1 MIICT
6 NKMEYPLR
14 TQCQRVHKQVMVNGE
29 NERVSLLFMKAL
41 VSRGSVDAVSQQM
54 ASHPQ
59 YLESFLRTQHYIL
72 HMDGPLPL
80 PYRHYIAIMAAARH
94 HCNYLVY
101 LHSAQFLRVGG
112 DPLWLQGLE
121 AAPPR
126 LRLLDHINKVLAH
139 QPWLSACSH
148 IQTLLKSG
156 EQCWSLAELVQAVVI
171 LAHCHSLCSFVFGC
185 DTDSDFVPLSKSPNG
200 VPPTFCPFDAANG
213 NANVPQ
219 SLATP
224 SEHKTRR
231 RSLDSSCDMACLKE
245 RIQKSQEEREK
256 REERL
261 LQSQALQQTGD
272 RHQQRKADT
281 HQQDNTDH
289 PTHFFIFIFIVAF
302 KSHGVKP
309 EQSPL
314 IISHTLS
321 ASSSPLLT
329 LSLFSFLDIEEEEEM
344 MCFTDPTRFIT
355 DPDLCYQ
362 EFARR
367 EEDHFQVFRVQDYSW
382 EDHGFSLV
390 NRLYSDIGHLLDDR
404 FRSVTTL
411 PSTHSPDL
419 KRAIW
424 NYIHCV
430 LGIRYDDYDYGEVNQ
445 LLERDFKLYIK
456 AVACFPD
463 ATKTPVCPLS
473 LAPLKTSERI
483 HVNLLIMEARLQA
496 ELLYALRAIT
506 QYMIA

>member
-6 NKMEYPLR
+6 SKMEYPLR

-29 NERVSLLFMKAL
+29 KERVSLLFMKAL

-54 ASHPQ
+54 ASHSQ

-112 DPLWLQGLE
+112 DPVWLQGLE

-139 QPWLSACSH
+139 QPWLTACSH
-148 IQTLLKSG
+148 IQALLKAG

-185 DTDSDFVPLSKSPNG
+185 DTDSDPASLSKSPNG
-200 VPPTFCPFDAANG
+200 TPPTFCPFDAANG

-219 SLATP
+219 TLATP
-224 SEHKTRR
+224 SEHITRR
-231 RSLDSSCDMACLKE
+231 RSLDSSCDMVCLKE
-245 RIQKSQEEREK
+245 KIQKSQEEREK

-261 LQSQALQQTGD
+261 LQTQALQQTD
-272 RHQQRKADT
+272 M
-281 HQQDNTDH
+281 
-289 PTHFFIFIFIVAF
+289 
-302 KSHGVKP
+302 
-309 EQSPL
+309 
-314 IISHTLS
+314 
-321 ASSSPLLT
+321 
-329 LSLFSFLDIEEEEEM
+329 EEEEEM
-344 MCFTDPTRFIT
+344 ICFADPTRFIT

-411 PSTHSPDL
+411 PSMHSPDL

-445 LLERDFKLYIK
+445 LLERDLKLYIK
-456 AVACFPD
+456 SVACFPD

-473 LAPLKTSERI
+473 LAPLKPSERI

>member
-1 MIICT
+1 MKTVFVTVGTTSFDELVESITCAESVQDPDEGHICEGMT
-6 NKMEYPLR
+6 VFCKALQARGYERLVLQVGRGSLLPAADSCPHVRLEAFRFKDSIAEDIKQADLVISHAGAGSCLESLCAGKPLLVVVNDKLMDNHQLELAR
-14 TQCQRVHKQVMVNGE
+14 QLHMDSHLLYCTVQVIVNGE
-29 NERVSLLFMKAL
+29 KERVSLLFMKAL
-41 VSRGSVDAVSQQM
+41 VSTGSVDAVSQQM

-80 PYRHYIAIMAAARH
+80 PYRHYIAIMVSCSSGH

-139 QPWLSACSH
+139 QPWLTACSH

-200 VPPTFCPFDAANG
+200 TPPTFCPFDAANG
-213 NANVPQ
+213 NTNVPQ

-224 SEHKTRR
+224 SEHKPRR
-231 RSLDSSCDMACLKE
+231 R
-245 RIQKSQEEREK
+245 
-256 REERL
+256 
-261 LQSQALQQTGD
+261 
-272 RHQQRKADT
+272 
-281 HQQDNTDH
+281 
-289 PTHFFIFIFIVAF
+289 
-302 KSHGVKP
+302 
-309 EQSPL
+309 
-314 IISHTLS
+314 
-321 ASSSPLLT
+321 
-329 LSLFSFLDIEEEEEM
+329 
-344 MCFTDPTRFIT
+344 
-355 DPDLCYQ
+355 
-362 EFARR
+362 
-367 EEDHFQVFRVQDYSW
+367 DYSW

-411 PSTHSPDL
+411 PSLHSPDL

-445 LLERDFKLYIK
+445 LLERDLKLYIK

-473 LAPLKTSERI
+473 WAPLKTSERI

>member
-6 NKMEYPLR
+6 SKMEYPLR

-29 NERVSLLFMKAL
+29 KERVSLLFMKAL

-112 DPLWLQGLE
+112 DPVWLQGLE

-139 QPWLSACSH
+139 QPWLTACSH
-148 IQTLLKSG
+148 IQALLKAG

-185 DTDSDFVPLSKSPNG
+185 DTDSDPASLSKSPNG
-200 VPPTFCPFDAANG
+200 TPPTFCPFDAANG
-213 NANVPQ
+213 NTNVPQ
-219 SLATP
+219 TLATP
-224 SEHKTRR
+224 SEHIPRR
-231 RSLDSSCDMACLKE
+231 RSLDSSCDMVCLKE
-245 RIQKSQEEREK
+245 KIQKSQEEREK

-261 LQSQALQQTGD
+261 LQTQALQQTD
-272 RHQQRKADT
+272 M
-281 HQQDNTDH
+281 
-289 PTHFFIFIFIVAF
+289 
-302 KSHGVKP
+302 
-309 EQSPL
+309 
-314 IISHTLS
+314 
-321 ASSSPLLT
+321 
-329 LSLFSFLDIEEEEEM
+329 EEEEEM
-344 MCFTDPTRFIT
+344 ICFADPTRFIT

-411 PSTHSPDL
+411 PSMHSPDL

-445 LLERDFKLYIK
+445 LLERDLKLYIK
-456 AVACFPD
+456 SVACFPD

-473 LAPLKTSERI
+473 LAPLKPSERI

>member
-1 MIICT
+1 MIICA

-14 TQCQRVHKQVMVNGE
+14 TQCQRAHKQVMSGE
-29 NERVSLLFMKAL
+29 TERVSLLFTKAL

-80 PYRHYIAIMAAARH
+80 PYRHYIALMAAAQH

-112 DPLWLQGLE
+112 DPLWLQGLQ

-139 QPWLSACSH
+139 QPWLTACSH
-148 IQTLLKSG
+148 IQTLLKAG

-185 DTDSDFVPLSKSPNG
+185 DTDADFVPLPKSTNG
-200 VPPTFCPFDAANG
+200 VPPIFCPLDAANG
-213 NANVPQ
+213 NTN
-219 SLATP
+219 
-224 SEHKTRR
+224 
-231 RSLDSSCDMACLKE
+231 SLDSSCDMVCLKE

-256 REERL
+256 REELL
-261 LQSQALQQTGD
+261 LQTQTLQQT
-272 RHQQRKADT
+272 
-281 HQQDNTDH
+281 
-289 PTHFFIFIFIVAF
+289 
-302 KSHGVKP
+302 
-309 EQSPL
+309 
-314 IISHTLS
+314 
-321 ASSSPLLT
+321 
-329 LSLFSFLDIEEEEEM
+329 DIEEEEEM
-344 MCFTDPTRFIT
+344 MCFTDPTHFIT

-367 EEDHFQVFRVQDYSW
+367 EQEHFQVFRVQDYSW

-419 KRAIW
+419 KRAVW

-430 LGIRYDDYDYGEVNQ
+430 LGIRYDDYDYGEVNR
-445 LLERDFKLYIK
+445 LLERDLKMYIK

-473 LAPLKTSERI
+473 LAPLKPSERI